1 MAETKNDAVVG
12 TYDAELNIA
21 TLSLQMEG
29 SANKINATLLD
40 GLADAMAWAA
50 DQEGLAGI
58 ILTTGHKNF
67 CVGADLD
74 MVMNERDPA
83 SVLVG
88 TLKMNKLLRRLETG
102 VPVVAVLVGSALG
115 GGMEIAL
122 ATHHRIA
129 VPHRTARY
137 GQPEVSIG
145 LIPGGGATQRLP
157 RLIGLQPALE
167 MCMQGNMLH
176 ASKAAS
182 LGMLNQVC
190 ETREEAMDAA
200 RSFIVANPKA
210 KQPWD
215 KRGFV
220 WPGGIQPGSR
230 ESRNLFLAATAML
243 YKKTV
248 GCFPAAEAVISAVHE
263 GAKLKFD
270 RALEVEARLFAGL
283 LVSDQAKDM
292 IRTLFFH
299 REAAEKQVGLP
310 TAAEHGFTKVAVL
323 GAGMMGAGLAYLIA
337 KRGIE
342 VVLRDISGD
351 AVERGL
357 ATVRKLVAKRDRRLD
372 AAAQAAILERITPTV
387 ELGPVAG
394 CDLVIEAVFESRDLK
409 HKVIAEVEPLLAAGA
424 VFASNTSAIPITD
437 LAKASGAPE
446 RFIGLHFFSPVEQMP
461 LLEVICGEAT
471 DEHTLGRC
479 LAFARDLRKTVI
491 VVNDG
496 YGFYTSRT
504 FSAYLL
510 EGVQLVAEG
519 YDPATVEW
527 AARSVGM
534 VVAPLQV
541 FDEVSLSLG
550 RKGLEQAAHYGKAS
564 DLAAIDLIRR
574 MVDDHDR
581 MGKASGS
588 GFYDYL
594 NGRRL
599 GIWPGL
605 ADLVPE
611 SGRAGDV
618 ATLGRRLILAEV
630 AEVARCLD
638 EGILRSYRDAEVG
651 AIFGIGFAPNTGG
664 PLAFMDRVGLPELVA
679 ELDALAEAHG
689 DRFRPAPV
697 LRKMAAA
704 GERFF
709 AEGIP
714 A

>member
-1 MAETKNDAVVG
+1 
-12 TYDAELNIA
+12 
-21 TLSLQMEG
+21 
-29 SANKINATLLD
+29 
-40 GLADAMAWAA
+40 
-50 DQEGLAGI
+50 
-58 ILTTGHKNF
+58 
-67 CVGADLD
+67 
-74 MVMNERDPA
+74 
-83 SVLVG
+83 
-88 TLKMNKLLRRLETG
+88 
-102 VPVVAVLVGSALG
+102 
-115 GGMEIAL
+115 
-122 ATHHRIA
+122 
-129 VPHRTARY
+129 
-137 GQPEVSIG
+137 
-145 LIPGGGATQRLP
+145 
-157 RLIGLQPALE
+157 
-167 MCMQGNMLH
+167 
-176 ASKAAS
+176 
-182 LGMLNQVC
+182 
-190 ETREEAMDAA
+190 
-200 RSFIVANPKA
+200 
-210 KQPWD
+210 
-215 KRGFV
+215 
-220 WPGGIQPGSR
+220 
-230 ESRNLFLAATAML
+230 
-243 YKKTV
+243 
-248 GCFPAAEAVISAVHE
+248 
-263 GAKLKFD
+263 
-270 RALEVEARLFAGL
+270 
-283 LVSDQAKDM
+283 
-292 IRTLFFH
+292 
-299 REAAEKQVGLP
+299 
-310 TAAEHGFTKVAVL
+310 
-323 GAGMMGAGLAYLIA
+323 
-337 KRGIE
+337 
-342 VVLRDISGD
+342 
-351 AVERGL
+351 
-357 ATVRKLVAKRDRRLD
+357 
-372 AAAQAAILERITPTV
+372 
-387 ELGPVAG
+387 
-394 CDLVIEAVFESRDLK
+394 
-409 HKVIAEVEPLLAAGA
+409 VEPLLAAGA